1 MVESNIAAR
10 PIYGHGRET
19 SGSLASSHHPRERGL
34 SETGAFRRGNR
45 LTRFTALVQIFAEAS
60 GLDRVERALSKLEN
74 LEGLFEVT
82 GEFDIVALISAADNV
97 EFGEILKNE
106 IRSIEGVKA
115 TVISVVLKDLRA
127 PMPESAF

>member
-1 MVESNIAAR
+1 MYER
-10 PIYGHGRET
+10 LQ
-19 SGSLASSHHPRERGL
+19 GSLDVSHRSRE
-34 SETGAFRRGNR
+34 
-45 LTRFTALVQIFAEAS
+45 TRFTALVQIFAEAS

-82 GEFDIVALISAADNV
+82 GEFDIVALISAADSV
-97 EFGEILKNE
+97 EFGEILAK

-127 PMPESAF
+127 PMLESSF